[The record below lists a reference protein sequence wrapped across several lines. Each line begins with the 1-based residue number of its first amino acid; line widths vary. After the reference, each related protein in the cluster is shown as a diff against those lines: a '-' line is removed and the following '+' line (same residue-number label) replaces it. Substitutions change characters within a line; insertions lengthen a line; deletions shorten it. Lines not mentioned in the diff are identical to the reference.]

1 MAFREMRRV
10 QLERGQQK
18 LNPVLRPIALYTIER
33 AHDFI
38 AKPLHP
44 QVKPEGMLWRIMR
57 CSKAIAYVERPPA
70 QGVFGDISFFG
81 DRHGHA
87 AGTSSGQFRSSG
99 GRLSEFGGRFGRS
112 SGLCVGVRTR
122 PALPGV
128 ELQLPD

>member
-1 MAFREMRRV
+1 MAFRQMRRV
-10 QLERGQQK
+10 QLKRGQQK

-33 AHDFI
+33 AHDLI
-38 AKPLHP
+38 AKPPHP
-44 QVKPEGMLWRIMR
+44 RVKPEGMLWRIMR

-70 QGVFGDISFFG
+70 QGVFGDISLFG

-87 AGTSSGQFRSSG
+87 TGTSSGQFRSSG
-99 GRLSEFGGRFGRS
+99 WRLSEFAGRFRRS
-112 SGLCVGVRTR
+112 GGLRAGLRAR